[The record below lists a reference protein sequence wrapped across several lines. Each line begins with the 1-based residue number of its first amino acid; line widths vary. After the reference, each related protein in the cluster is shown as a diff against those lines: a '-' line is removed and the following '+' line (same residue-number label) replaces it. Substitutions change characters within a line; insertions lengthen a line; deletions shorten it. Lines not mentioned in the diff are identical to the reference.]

1 MSKWYE
7 EEVIDTPETEIVEEN
22 IYVDEDFIKNKSL
35 VRVDMNVIQYPLFSK
50 NTRRKV
56 NQIVKYYFNKN
67 RDTYINVTPKA
78 GDYIPGELEE
88 KVFIALMKVM
98 KNKGMPRR
106 FIVTAAE
113 LKKELKLTT
122 KDYVKRIK
130 ESLSRLAT
138 SNYNFK
144 NTMYSSVNKSILTQ
158 DIETT
163 ILSLK
168 RIRLDDRKNKTL
180 KDQISDNRI
189 KEVYEISVSDH
200 FYNNIM
206 TKGYMVY
213 NSDILLDIDTST
225 ARTIYMLI
233 EKLRYH
239 ELYLRIDTLFLIKRI
254 PLKFNPK
261 NPHNTIKILENNLNE
276 LKIKNLIKEF
286 NFVKDSTWEK
296 SEIEIHFYE
305 DSAEEKQERF
315 FDDFNDFKNISTQLT
330 ISATEHDTLTENEKE
345 QLEKTVITKEL
356 IEELFNKLPNIAKK
370 LKSMPKTIADSI
382 EKYGEEKVRGTIA
395 YLNKQKKLTSPRA
408 FFLKALENDWAG
420 DIIIEKTKKENLS
433 QEKIE
438 IRKDEVIDEKFLQL
452 EASFELL
459 TQEEKDEI
467 EKNAFK
473 NYIKICGM
481 NTKIQKMAFN
491 AGKKRIILNYLNE
504 IDYFNCNSS
513 PELEVIEIEEK
524 NKSYSEPLT
533 KEFLSL
539 AKDYINN
546 VLIMLEGDFSKEELL
561 RLKMRLTKEV
571 LAGNIQTIDD
581 VQNKVEEILLGK

>member
-1 MSKWYE
+1 
-7 EEVIDTPETEIVEEN
+7 
-22 IYVDEDFIKNKSL
+22 
-35 VRVDMNVIQYPLFSK
+35 
-50 NTRRKV
+50 
-56 NQIVKYYFNKN
+56 
-67 RDTYINVTPKA
+67 
-78 GDYIPGELEE
+78 
-88 KVFIALMKVM
+88 
-98 KNKGMPRR
+98 
-106 FIVTAAE
+106 
-113 LKKELKLTT
+113 
-122 KDYVKRIK
+122 
-130 ESLSRLAT
+130 
-138 SNYNFK
+138 
-144 NTMYSSVNKSILTQ
+144 
-158 DIETT
+158 
-163 ILSLK
+163 
-168 RIRLDDRKNKTL
+168 
-180 KDQISDNRI
+180 
-189 KEVYEISVSDH
+189 
-200 FYNNIM
+200 
-206 TKGYMVY
+206 
-213 NSDILLDIDTST
+213 
-225 ARTIYMLI
+225 
-233 EKLRYH
+233 
-239 ELYLRIDTLFLIKRI
+239 
-254 PLKFNPK
+254 
-261 NPHNTIKILENNLNE
+261 
-276 LKIKNLIKEF
+276 
-286 NFVKDSTWEK
+286 TWEK

-513 PELEVIEIEEK
+513 PELEVIEIEAK
-524 NKSYSEPLT
+524 NKSYSEPL
-533 KEFLSL
+533 
-539 AKDYINN
+539 
-546 VLIMLEGDFSKEELL
+546 
-561 RLKMRLTKEV
+561 
-571 LAGNIQTIDD
+571 
-581 VQNKVEEILLGK
+581 